1 MKNKVLLGL
10 AAIAMVAFLSSCG
23 KVPQAQID
31 ATNAAITAAQTAE
44 AAVYVPAEF
53 AAVQDSMKVIM
64 ADVEAQK
71 SKLFKKFGPVKIKL
85 DATLALANQVAANA
99 AVKKEEV
106 KKEAEAL
113 LTEIKGVIEENGALM
128 KKAPRGKEGAAV
140 LEQMKTEMATI
151 EASVV
156 EAQASY
162 DKGAFMDADNK
173 VKAAKERA
181 VGINTELKDAIAKVK
196 GKK

>member
-1 MKNKVLLGL
+1 MKNKVLIGL

-31 ATNAAITAAQTAE
+31 ATNAAIEAAKTAE

-71 SKLFKKFGPVKIKL
+71 SKLFKKFGPAKTKL

-106 KKEAEAL
+106 KKEAGTL
-113 LTEIKGVIEENGALM
+113 LTEIKGVIEENGTLM

-140 LEQMKTEMATI
+140 LEQMKTEMTTI

-162 DKGAFMDADNK
+162 DKGAFMDALNK

-196 GKK
+196 R